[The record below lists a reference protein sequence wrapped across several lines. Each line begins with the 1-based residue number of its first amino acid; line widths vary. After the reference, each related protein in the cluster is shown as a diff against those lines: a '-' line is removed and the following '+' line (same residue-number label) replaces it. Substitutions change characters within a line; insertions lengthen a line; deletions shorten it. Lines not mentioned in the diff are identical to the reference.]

1 MADGAERKARLMI
14 NVGQQ
19 NADKIINADGNSTVV
34 LNEGPKRDLDL
45 LRQQLQMLGLRPR
58 ALAAA
63 KREMDALDEGLVSPH
78 VDKPVLDG
86 HLTRLTRQL
95 QDIGALA
102 AAGQALTV
110 PLTNLA
116 HWIGQL

>member
-34 LNEGPKRDLDL
+34 LNEGPKRDLDR

-63 KREMDALDEGLVSPH
+63 KREMDALDEG
-78 VDKPVLDG
+78 
-86 HLTRLTRQL
+86 
-95 QDIGALA
+95 IG
-102 AAGQALTV
+102 V
-110 PLTNLA
+110 PA
-116 HWIGQL
+116 RG